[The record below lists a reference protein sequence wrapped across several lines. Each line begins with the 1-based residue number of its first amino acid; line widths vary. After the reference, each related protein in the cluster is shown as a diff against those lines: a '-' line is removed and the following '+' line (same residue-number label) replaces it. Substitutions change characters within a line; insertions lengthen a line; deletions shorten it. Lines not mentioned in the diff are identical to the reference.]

1 MEDMEPR
8 CSKSEDIISQNMF
21 ERSISDGT
29 CDFVL
34 YPGSNVRDVLL
45 GGDLPAF
52 RRQKVKVMFDN
63 IESMMSMLDYVLS
76 SPKKRHIVGGILLS
90 ASLMFAGLAIT
101 TMTISEEKDEK
112 GD

>member
-1 MEDMEPR
+1 MGPR
-8 CSKSEDIISQNMF
+8 CSKSEVIISQNMF

-29 CDFVL
+29 RDLIL
-34 YPGSNVRDVLL
+34 YPGGNVRNVLL

-52 RRQKVKVMFDN
+52 RRQEVTVMFDN
-63 IESMMSMLDYVLS
+63 IESLMSMLDYVLS

-101 TMTISEEKDEK
+101 TMTISEEKYEQ